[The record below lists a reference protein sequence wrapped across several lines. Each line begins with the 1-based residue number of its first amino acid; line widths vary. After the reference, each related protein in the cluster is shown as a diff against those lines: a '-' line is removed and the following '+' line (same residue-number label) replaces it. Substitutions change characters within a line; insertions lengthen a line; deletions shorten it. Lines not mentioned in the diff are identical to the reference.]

1 MSLSA
6 IQVLLDRANAGG
18 LDDPDDAA
26 TRSTAR
32 NPAPKGDFGDA
43 VARSL
48 ERQFPS
54 RAASAPMTP
63 APSHDVTADAFKPSA
78 ALDFGDR
85 VALAFEKNFPKRNG
99 GLNQ

>member
-1 MSLSA
+1 MNS
-6 IQVLLDRANAGG
+6 IQGLIARINAGDI
-18 LDDPDDAA
+18 DDPDAA
-26 TRSTAR
+26 PRSTAR

-54 RAASAPMTP
+54 RAASAPMMP
-63 APSHDVTADAFKPSA
+63 APSANSAAADTFKPSA

-85 VALAFEKNFPKRNG
+85 VALAFEKNFPRRNRS
-99 GLNQ
+99 NNDHQ